1 LLNSP
6 RPVWC
11 QQASTSPHG
20 YLTADLPRAGAIS
33 HRPRPP
39 QPSLPVASSAAVGS
53 RSRCLGLDL
62 HVRPRKYGLIMK
74 LDDTARQLIGSDP
87 ATLVTINRDGSPQ
100 ISVVWV
106 TVRSTADGGDELVT
120 AHLQE
125 HQKIRNIRRDPRVA
139 VTIVSTDRSGP
150 QTPYLS
156 IKGTARVEEG
166 GAPELLDEIAT
177 TIFGPDTGFPP
188 PGAPPGY
195 LTHITIGKVGGVGPW
210 AS

>member
-1 LLNSP
+1 
-6 RPVWC
+6 
-11 QQASTSPHG
+11 
-20 YLTADLPRAGAIS
+20 
-33 HRPRPP
+33 
-39 QPSLPVASSAAVGS
+39 
-53 RSRCLGLDL
+53 
-62 HVRPRKYGLIMK
+62 MK
-74 LDDTARQLIGSDP
+74 LNDTAHQLIGSDP

-100 ISVVWV
+100 VSVVWV
-106 TVRSTADGGDELVT
+106 TVQSTDDVGDELVT

-166 GAPELLDEIAT
+166 GAPELLDEVIT
-177 TIFGPDTGFPP
+177 PMFGPGTGFPP
-188 PGAPPGY
+188 PDAPPGY
-195 LTHITIGKVGGVGPW
+195 LTRITIEKVGGVGPW